1 MVSTANDG
9 FAALGCD
16 CSRQGLC
23 VLPETSLAVRVN
35 IVQARNGQSRFTAER
50 VARTRP
56 KTYRAIALLLA
67 EPDVKIEH
75 IAERHRVST
84 HTVRA
89 IREREAVAIAE
100 RKQRLMSVFANVA
113 ELSAER
119 MEELAGQA
127 SLRDAGITAGI
138 ATDKLLALT
147 GDPTSSFQQTHI
159 HLQSIDIAGT
169 FNSLLHSLQAKAR
182 ALPPSPAPALTDQS
196 TDTSATLE
204 SLPQA

>member
-35 IVQARNGQSRFTAER
+35 IVQARNGQRFTAER